1 MAMVKKKDEAPL
13 EHCLLFDNG
22 DESLIID
29 TLYNLSLAP
38 RSYHTT
44 VLVRR
49 SGMSRTNLSNDV
61 IGLVP
66 AFLYP
71 RAGSTVSVDV

>member
-38 RSYHTT
+38 RSYPT